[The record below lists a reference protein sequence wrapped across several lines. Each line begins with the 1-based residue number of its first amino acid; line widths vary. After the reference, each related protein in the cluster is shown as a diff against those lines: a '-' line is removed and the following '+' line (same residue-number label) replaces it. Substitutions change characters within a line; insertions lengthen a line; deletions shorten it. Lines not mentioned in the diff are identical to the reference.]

1 MAARYSLARWARL
14 GWTRMLLGRGM
25 GNPLLWGRC
34 GFRAVRSCRNHMNDL
49 VAAAFELVE
58 NFGQREDGAGVNVVQ
73 QQDTLAA
80 PRYG

>member
-1 MAARYSLARWARL
+1 
-14 GWTRMLLGRGM
+14 
-25 GNPLLWGRC
+25 
-34 GFRAVRSCRNHMNDL
+34 MNDL